1 MFGKKNNQPMG
12 RIDSLIGVGTR
23 IEGNVVFTGG
33 LRVDGEI
40 RGNVAVEHGQAGTLV
55 LSEKARIEGEV
66 AVSHLIVNGTIV
78 GPVKVSDTLE
88 LQSSARVT
96 GEVAYSVIEMQH
108 GAVVEGRL
116 VHQSAS
122 GNGGSVRPVE
132 LKVAATGHER

>member
-23 IEGNVVFTGG
+23 IEGNVQFTGG

-40 RGNVAVEHGQAGTLV
+40 VGNVSVEKGQAGTLV

-78 GPVKVSDTLE
+78 GPVRVSDSLE

-122 GNGGSVRPVE
+122 GVRPVE
-132 LKVAATGHER
+132 LKVAASGHER